1 MSKYNP
7 AIHNRRSIRLKG
19 YDYAQEGLYFITLCC
34 RDRECIFGT
43 IVNGEMILNEF
54 GKIAENEWLNT
65 PVVRKNI
72 ALHAYVIM
80 PNHIHG
86 IIEILEN
93 VKEDS
98 KENIGQFKSPSQT
111 VGAIVRGYKIAT
123 IRKIKDYIHK
133 NYGDKGSI
141 NRGISWGEL
150 QFTPTYSPKAPT
162 YAPKDATKTIVH
174 LDFKIWQR
182 NYFERIIWSHK
193 AYQNIVKY
201 IHENPKNWNEDQL
214 NA

>member
-1 MSKYNP
+1 
-7 AIHNRRSIRLKG
+7 
-19 YDYAQEGLYFITLCC
+19 
-34 RDRECIFGT
+34 
-43 IVNGEMILNEF
+43 MILNEF

-123 IRKIKDYIHK
+123 IRKIKDYIYK

-162 YAPKDATKTIVH
+162 YALKDATKTIVH

-182 NYFERIIWSHK
+182 NYFERIIWSQK
-193 AYQNIVKY
+193 AYQNIAKY